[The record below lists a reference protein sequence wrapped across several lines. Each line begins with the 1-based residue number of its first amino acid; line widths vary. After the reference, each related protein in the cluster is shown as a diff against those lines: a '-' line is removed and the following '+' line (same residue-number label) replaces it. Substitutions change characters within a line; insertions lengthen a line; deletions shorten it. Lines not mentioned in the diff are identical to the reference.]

1 MPSFALPPRRRVH
14 RTNRRLV
21 ALAVAL
27 LAPVAACSSGTGT
40 GGLSPSEATTTAD
53 PTTLTRINPLTGQP
67 MKGRPPSHGV
77 FVVKV
82 DNTDSAAPQVGLGS
96 ADLITEEIV
105 EGGLTRL
112 AAFYYSDIP
121 RTVGPVRSMR
131 ASDIGI
137 VKPARAVLVASGGAP
152 PTIRRLDR
160 VGIMQR
166 VEGAPGFYRT
176 PDRILPYNLMLRL
189 PTMVRQVKSSKPT
202 RPYLPFGSAGD
213 LPRGTKATSMQAV
226 FSPTHT
232 TAWRFAKGKGW
243 TRSNSLAAAG
253 DDLTA
258 DNVLVLR
265 VKLTDAGYVDP
276 GGNPVP
282 ETVLSGN
289 GDAVLLHGDRAVR
302 ATWHKPSR
310 AAPVRLTTKSGPL
323 RVPPGHT
330 FVELVPIQAG
340 RVVLGK

>member
-1 MPSFALPPRRRVH
+1 VLGSADS
-14 RTNRRLV
+14 TD
-21 ALAVAL
+21 
-27 LAPVAACSSGTGT
+27 
-40 GGLSPSEATTTAD
+40 LSPGASSPTTTAD
-53 PTTLTRINPLTGQP
+53 GTTLTPLNPLTGQR
-67 MKGRPPSHGV
+67 MKDRPPAHGV

-112 AAFYYSDIP
+112 AALYYSDIP

-137 VKPARAVLVASGGAP
+137 VKPARAVLVASGAAP

-160 VGIMQR
+160 VGIVQK

-176 PDRILPYNLMLRL
+176 SDRRLPYNLMLRL
-189 PTMVRQVKSSKPT
+189 PTLVRQVKSTDPA
-202 RPYLPFGSAGD
+202 RPYLPFGSADD

-232 TAWRFAKGKGW
+232 TSWRYTKGKGW

-253 DDLTA
+253 DDFTA

-265 VKLTDAGYVDP
+265 VRLTDAGYLDP
-276 GGNPVP
+276 GGNAVP
-282 ETVLSGN
+282 ETVLSGK
-289 GDAVLLHGDRAVR
+289 GDAVLLHEDRAVR
-302 ATWHKPSR
+302 ATWHKATR

-330 FVELVPIQAG
+330 FVELVPIRDG
-340 RVVLGK
+340 RVVLGH